1 MVANAIAISR
11 GLVDAGIDPKAADA
25 IAEAVVTHSDDS
37 HATKSDIAEL
47 RGNMNAQFA
56 EVKAQI
62 KLIMALGCG
71 LFIGIAVII
80 VDRLVG

>member
-1 MVANAIAISR
+1 M
-11 GLVDAGIDPKAADA
+11 
-25 IAEAVVTHSDDS
+25 VTHSDES

-47 RGNMNAQFA
+47 RGEMNAQFA

-71 LFIGIAVII
+71 LFIGITVLI